1 MKRSLKKAREHPE
14 RLPKEADRD
23 FQAPPDQEILDEGL
37 RAVLPELFLE
47 AGRNGP
53 AGIVEDYAVWARPS
67 DLQLAGVSTPLHLWH
82 GEEDRTIPVAH
93 SRWVAAQIPSAE
105 LTVWP
110 GAGHLHTPERWAE
123 VYATLN

>member
-1 MKRSLKKAREHPE
+1 MKRSLKQAREHPE
-14 RLPKEADRD
+14 RLAKEADRD

-53 AGIVEDYAVWARPS
+53 AGIVKDYA
-67 DLQLAGVSTPLHLWH
+67 
-82 GEEDRTIPVAH
+82 VAH

-110 GAGHLHTPERWAE
+110 GAGHLHTPDRWAE
-123 VYATLN
+123 LYATLN